1 MKKQTL
7 TKIKMKNRDDHRYLK
22 TKDNTIT
29 VCRKAVLDCQKS
41 SSIEVKCRPKAF
53 FRNVK
58 YKLNFKNAISDL
70 VDSHKIVSAD
80 NDKAKE
86 INMFFKSVFRKK
98 SDCPDFKLKVKSSIE
113 HVSSF
118 LRDKIKKK
126 LKNDRQ
132 ISLTF
137 IVCKIMESIVKD
149 DTLAYMVKS
158 NLLTNLQHGFVHGKN
173 C

>member
-1 MKKQTL
+1 
-7 TKIKMKNRDDHRYLK
+7 MKNRDDHRYLK

-137 IVCKIMESIVKD
+137 IVCNIMESIVKD
-149 DTLAYMVKS
+149 DTLAYMVKN